1 MKTTK
6 KEAKKKIVEKL
17 HALSSKFPIA
27 EDLIEAIGKFGL
39 FSCEAHRD
47 CYGRW
52 HLSPYIAYIENKR
65 RLWDEAESYYIDEGR
80 LCFVCIGMWKWW
92 YTRLRNGRHFVL
104 LQFDI
109 EDGSLI
115 KIVPDKEIDSF
126 WKGKTTNEKRKEIRN
141 LIKAKEKKCKTKE

>member
-1 MKTTK
+1 
-6 KEAKKKIVEKL
+6 
-17 HALSSKFPIA
+17 
-27 EDLIEAIGKFGL
+27 L
-39 FSCEAHRD
+39 FSCEAYRD